1 MVKFCIISILHYPVS
16 DGGGRVL
23 LGLVLLVASGVL
35 NQRLRE
41 LLREVVNFAKVYD
54 FISDVDI

>member
-1 MVKFCIISILHYPVS
+1 MSILAPYPVS

-35 NQRLRE
+35 DQRLRE
-41 LLREVVNFAKVYD
+41 LLREVVNFAKAYY
-54 FISDVDI
+54 FISDVNF